1 MNNAKRIPGSSAAT
15 PAATLSAI
23 LKLEVPIVVQLG
35 ERRMGLREV
44 LALSPGAII
53 EIPRNAEAELELR
66 VHNKT
71 IGCGNAVKVG
81 ENFGLQVTYIGDVRD
96 RIAALG
102 ATSNTESPAEEGDN
116 AAIEAS
122 IQAILG
128 GR

>member
-1 MNNAKRIPGSSAAT
+1 MNNAKRIPGSSPAGQ
-15 PAATLSAI
+15 AATLSSI

-53 EIPRNAEAELELR
+53 EIPRNAEAELELC

-81 ENFGLQVTYIGDVRD
+81 ENFGLQITYIGDVRD

-102 ATSNTESPAEEGDN
+102 NQSDEDSPSEEGDN
-116 AAIEAS
+116 SAIEAS

>member
-1 MNNAKRIPGSSAAT
+1 MNNAKRIPTPTPGAA
-15 PAATLSAI
+15 AATLGSI

-35 ERRMGLREV
+35 ERHMDLREI

-53 EIPRNAEAELELR
+53 EIPKNAEAELELR

-81 ENFGLQVTYIGDVRD
+81 ENFGLQITYIGDVRD

-102 ATSNTESPAEEGDN
+102 AASGDESSEDQGD
-116 AAIEAS
+116 AGAMEAS

>member
-1 MNNAKRIPGSSAAT
+1 MNNAKRIPGSSGASSG
-15 PAATLSAI
+15 ATLQSI

-44 LALSPGAII
+44 LSLSPGAII

-81 ENFGLQVTYIGDVRD
+81 ENFGLQITYIGDVRD
-96 RIAALG
+96 RISALG
-102 ATSNTESPAEEGDN
+102 PATPDATPQDEGDN